1 MRKRVEHGASCTDQ
15 LGRDVL
21 QRRTDHHETVE
32 TETDPHLSTQS
43 RQSGPEPPPQ
53 RLRGLASAARCG
65 HTRGGTTARMA
76 TFRPAQP
83 HSRLNSP
90 SPPPHAPPK
99 LARPTG
105 SSVQRLGQPLDALI
119 SSRGNTMPAASST
132 RAAYHRY
139 PRSACLTPFATPF
152 RRNRLSTSA
161 PAAGDRRNGGACAKK
176 NNLLTCLWTERR
188 SARRSRRTFCG
199 PIRTS
204 HWGDSQHRARCL
216 APLPSLMR
224 PLTPLF
230 FCRFRM
236 LEPCSQLL
244 A

>member
-1 MRKRVEHGASCTDQ
+1 MCGFS
-15 LGRDVL
+15 L
-21 QRRTDHHETVE
+21 
-32 TETDPHLSTQS
+32 LSTQS
-43 RQSGPEPPPQ
+43 RQSGPEPPPE

-105 SSVQRLGQPLDALI
+105 SSVQRLGQPRDALI
-119 SSRGNTMPAASST
+119 SPRGGTMLAASST

-161 PAAGDRRNGGACAKK
+161 PAAEYRSDGGACAKK
-176 NNLLTCLWTERR
+176 NSVLPCPACPRSPCARVPCRRGARRFCTASAATRRAYRTATESPSAPTPSALSVPSPTSPCLRGAPRAE
-188 SARRSRRTFCG
+188 SARRM
-199 PIRTS
+199 
-204 HWGDSQHRARCL
+204 ARG
-216 APLPSLMR
+216 AR
-224 PLTPLF
+224 GG
-230 FCRFRM
+230 R
-236 LEPCSQLL
+236 
-244 A
+244 